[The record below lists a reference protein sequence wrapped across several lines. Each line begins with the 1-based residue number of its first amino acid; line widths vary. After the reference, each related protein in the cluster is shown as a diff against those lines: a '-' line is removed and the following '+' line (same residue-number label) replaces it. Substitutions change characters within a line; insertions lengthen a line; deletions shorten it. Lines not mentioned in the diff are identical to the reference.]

1 MTKRWVRPDGK
12 YPRYYHTSRLCIAH
26 LHGKGFGE
34 VFSGEDAPAGV
45 ALCPDCEREMG
56 SA

>member
-34 VFSGEDAPAGV
+34 VFAGEDAPAGV